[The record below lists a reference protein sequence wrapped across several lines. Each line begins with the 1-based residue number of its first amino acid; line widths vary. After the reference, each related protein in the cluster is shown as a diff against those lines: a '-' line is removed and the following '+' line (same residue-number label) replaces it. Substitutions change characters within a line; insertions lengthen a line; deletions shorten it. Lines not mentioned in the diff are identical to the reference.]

1 VTPFNASNALTLSG
15 AVRRFGDVVALDG
28 MELTVSRGEVV
39 ALLGHNGAGKT
50 TAVRVLAGLLALDA
64 GEARVS
70 GLDPI
75 THGSEVRARLGV
87 LPARPVVDDRLTAL
101 ANLRFVADVYGL
113 ARDGLNERIR
123 AALDRFELGDRA
135 NDRVGG
141 FSTGMRQRLSLARV
155 LLTDPDV
162 LLLDEPTAALDPV
175 AARSV
180 RRVIGDL
187 AREQQ
192 RTVVLCTHDLAE
204 AELLCDRVVV
214 LENGHVVA
222 EGSPAQLTAQHGIG
236 GLLVEVEPADVST
249 TVAVLAAVASE
260 PPVVEGG
267 GRIRAGGVPRDAVP
281 GLLQRLAVEGVA
293 VFEVRRLDPSLEDV
307 YLALHERSRGAGPP
321 GQDAGRQS

>member
-1 VTPFNASNALTLSG
+1 
-15 AVRRFGDVVALDG
+15 
-28 MELTVSRGEVV
+28 
-39 ALLGHNGAGKT
+39 
-50 TAVRVLAGLLALDA
+50 
-64 GEARVS
+64 
-70 GLDPI
+70 
-75 THGSEVRARLGV
+75 
-87 LPARPVVDDRLTAL
+87 
-101 ANLRFVADVYGL
+101 
-113 ARDGLNERIR
+113 
-123 AALDRFELGDRA
+123 
-135 NDRVGG
+135 
-141 FSTGMRQRLSLARV
+141 
-155 LLTDPDV
+155 
-162 LLLDEPTAALDPV
+162 
-175 AARSV
+175 
-180 RRVIGDL
+180 
-187 AREQQ
+187 
-192 RTVVLCTHDLAE
+192 LCTHDLAE